1 MKNYCETVMPRVQ
14 LYVNENKEWQK
25 KISFQRSEIPLL
37 EEMLQE
43 VLPIADLPGKEVH
56 NVDQALLDQLNKQK
70 LRMKEL
76 NTELE
81 VQQWR
86 LENDT
91 LHSPIHEL
99 QLLCKQDILRECIKD
114 VEKRYA
120 DLKCSLLKFI
130 PAVL

>member
-1 MKNYCETVMPRVQ
+1 MKNYCETGIPRVQ

-25 KISFQRSEIPLL
+25 KLSSQSNELPRL

-43 VLPIADLPGKEVH
+43 VLTVVDLPGKEVISG
-56 NVDQALLDQLNKQK
+56 DLALLDQLNKQR

-76 NTELE
+76 NTELDM
-81 VQQWR
+81 QQWR

-91 LHSPIHEL
+91 LHNPIHEL
-99 QLLCKQDILRECIKD
+99 QLLCKQDILRECIKE

-130 PAVL
+130 PSVL